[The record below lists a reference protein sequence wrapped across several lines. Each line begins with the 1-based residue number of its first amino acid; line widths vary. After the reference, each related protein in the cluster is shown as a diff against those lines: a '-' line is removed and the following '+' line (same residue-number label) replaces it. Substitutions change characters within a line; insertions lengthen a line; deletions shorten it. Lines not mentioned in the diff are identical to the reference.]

1 MAKRESTFINMFLTL
16 LIVSSVAALALGGV
30 YMATKGPIAEN
41 QRRIMENALQ
51 EVLPPFDNQITEDV
65 WKAGLPG
72 GDTITFYFAKQGE
85 DTVGIAVETFSKQGY
100 SGLIRIM
107 VGLMPDGTI
116 KNTSV
121 LGHAE
126 TPGLGDKIEKEKD
139 DWSYQFND
147 LHPAEVNLKVRKDG
161 GDIDG
166 ITAATITARAF
177 CDAVQRAYDTYKKEI
192 LEKGGDQ

>member
-30 YMATKGPIAEN
+30 YMATKGPIEEN
-41 QRRIMENALQ
+41 QRRVMENALQ
-51 EVLPPFDNQITEDV
+51 EVLPDFDNDITSDMV
-65 WKAGLPG
+65 KVGLSP
-72 GDTITFYFAKQGE
+72 GDTITFYFARQGD
-85 DTVGIAVETFSKQGY
+85 DTVGVAVQTFSKQGY
-100 SGLIRIM
+100 SGLIRVM
-107 VGLMPDGTI
+107 VGMTPDGTI
-116 KNTSV
+116 MNTSV

-126 TPGLGDKIEKEKD
+126 TPGLGDKIEKEKG

-147 LHPAEVNLKVRKDG
+147 LHPEQVNLKVRKDG

-177 CDAVQRAYDTYKKEI
+177 CDALQRAYDTYKKEI
-192 LEKGGDQ
+192 LEKGGNQ